1 MSIILLFLHLSPL
14 ARPRPVNFI
23 LLWLDFLFNYE
34 GRGRQYLKVI
44 TALLIGH
51 PITKDVVGS
60 RVTSETSEMQLESQT
75 SERGTWNRRC
85 ESTPIM
91 SLINFQECD
100 AQSDFI
106 IESEVFSVLTWGM
119 QGVGGGGWG
128 GTESVGRVSAYGHRE
143 FPMIG
148 VLYVVWYTLNIMQY
162 SALPSYNVQIYKYIY
177 GWKIRG
183 FISSNSSLDYEI
195 IFSLRTNK

>member
-75 SERGTWNRRC
+75 SERGTCNEGNRLVMTQSTSVHTIKRTENWDLLKAA
-85 ESTPIM
+85 ESFQFCHEFCRLNWHSNSVQTRYLGPDRLWSFVAKLRQIS
-91 SLINFQECD
+91 SLAVSAECHFLHRFKSPAWD
-100 AQSDFI
+100 K
-106 IESEVFSVLTWGM
+106 IESSLWLMRQDTLATIATDAVLSGM
-119 QGVGGGGWG
+119 
-128 GTESVGRVSAYGHRE
+128 
-143 FPMIG
+143 
-148 VLYVVWYTLNIMQY
+148 
-162 SALPSYNVQIYKYIY
+162 K
-177 GWKIRG
+177 
-183 FISSNSSLDYEI
+183 
-195 IFSLRTNK
+195 